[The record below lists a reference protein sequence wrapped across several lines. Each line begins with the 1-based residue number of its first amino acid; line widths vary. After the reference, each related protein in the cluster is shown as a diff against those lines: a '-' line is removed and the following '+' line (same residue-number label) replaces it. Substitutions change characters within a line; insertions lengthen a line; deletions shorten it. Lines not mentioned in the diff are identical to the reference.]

1 MGTKVL
7 CRTGAQEWSAG
18 VIVALLSL
26 LHSTHYQVK
35 LDEGPLILVPVD
47 NDQLCKKLVPPVSI
61 PSVTDFGTRLAAVV
75 LFQQQHHHLPRRRSE
90 DRREQSLANWLKKAK
105 QRKDRSLGSMPSK
118 RQLTPT
124 EAAQLTELLNAPQS
138 SDAAPKD
145 GMHVVENDEQD
156 AGVESDHENEN
167 AMVHHS
173 ARTKTPRFG
182 RGRGSAWARR
192 WTPTGTHAG
201 PGIAAAGAGS
211 QKGTKRSSF
220 EVIAGLSSRSSVRR
234 RLLRA
239 QHEQKNRNV

>member
-18 VIVALLSL
+18 VIVALTEHAFLYRC
-26 LHSTHYQVK
+26 THYQVK

-124 EAAQLTELLNAPQS
+124 EAVQLKELFDAQEVLDRKTLVSITRPQNVRKK
-138 SDAAPKD
+138 AR
-145 GMHVVENDEQD
+145 
-156 AGVESDHENEN
+156 ES
-167 AMVHHS
+167 
-173 ARTKTPRFG
+173 
-182 RGRGSAWARR
+182 
-192 WTPTGTHAG
+192 
-201 PGIAAAGAGS
+201 I
-211 QKGTKRSSF
+211 QKVKRKLGDS
-220 EVIAGLSSRSSVRR
+220 
-234 RLLRA
+234 
-239 QHEQKNRNV
+239 